1 MKNLAVKIVVVM
13 GVICVAVVVGA
24 GGTGFMLDGLGYLSA
39 RSITDSGYSAD
50 NLRLWVVVAYFV
62 FGPLIAG
69 VCGAWLLVVARR
81 RWFPVA
87 DEEKQRAWIFPAVIG
102 LASAVV
108 SFVLT
113 LLRVSP

>member
-1 MKNLAVKIVVVM
+1 MRNLVIKIVVAI
-13 GVICVAVVVGA
+13 GVVCIAVVVGA
-24 GGTGFMLDGLGYLSA
+24 GGTGFMLDVLGYLHAS
-39 RSITDSGYSAD
+39 SVIDPGYSAD
-50 NLRLWVVVAYFV
+50 NLKLWVVVAYFV

-81 RWFPVA
+81 RWFPVTDKA
-87 DEEKQRAWIFPAVIG
+87 KRRAWVFPAVIG

-113 LLRVSP
+113 LVRVAP